1 VTEAG
6 DRLAPTARRPFLHL
20 PVPWVFVLAFL
31 LGVGLQFVLPLSS
44 ASSTLSGLAWLAGL
58 VLFAGGAV
66 IAGWG
71 LVVFHRLRTTTTP
84 GETPNRLVTSGPYRF
99 TRNPMYLGLV
109 LAYLGEQGM
118 LGLVWPLLFLVLTVG
133 YVNWFV
139 IPVEEASL
147 SAFGSAYGV
156 YRARVRRWI

>member
-1 VTEAG
+1 MNETIRPRAS
-6 DRLAPTARRPFLHL
+6 TARRPFLHM

-31 LGVGLQFVLPLSS
+31 LGLGLQFLLPLTSGS
-44 ASSTLSGLAWLAGL
+44 TTLSGLAWLAGL
-58 VLFAGGAV
+58 VLIAAGGL

-71 LVVFHRLRTTTTP
+71 LVIFHRLRTTTTP
-84 GETPNRLVTSGPYRF
+84 GETPNHLVTSGPYRF
-99 TRNPMYLGLV
+99 TRNPMYLGLA

-118 LGLVWPLLFLVLTVG
+118 LVLAWPLLFLVLTIG

-139 IPVEEASL
+139 IPAEEASL
-147 SAFGSAYGV
+147 HTFGPAYEA